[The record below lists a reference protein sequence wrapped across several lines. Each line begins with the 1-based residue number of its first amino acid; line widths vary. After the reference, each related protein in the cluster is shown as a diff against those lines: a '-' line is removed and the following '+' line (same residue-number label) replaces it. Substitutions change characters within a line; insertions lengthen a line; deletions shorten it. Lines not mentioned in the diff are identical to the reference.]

1 MVDKFSV
8 ENIEGLEYYT
18 FNLLKSVPGLVH
30 AFTTRKGGVSEGD
43 YKSLNMAL
51 HVGDSEQVVLE
62 NRKRVCGKIGINASL
77 LIAGQQTHNDLVAVV
92 GAVHRGQGALSYAA
106 SLPDTDALITNEPGV
121 PLSSYYADC
130 VPLFLVDPVKLVIG
144 LAHAGWRG
152 TVLRIGEK
160 TVREMNRVFGSDPSD
175 CLAVIAPSIG
185 PCCYEVDSR
194 VINELGKGFS
204 YWRELTQET
213 SPGKYRLDL
222 WEANYRTFTDAGL
235 RPENIV
241 NTKLCTSCNT
251 DLFYSHRAENGRT
264 GRMASLIML
273 S

>member
-1 MVDKFSV
+1 MTDTFSV
-8 ENIEGLEYYT
+8 ETIEGLKFYT

-30 AFTTRKGGVSEGD
+30 AFTTRIGGVSEGD

-51 HVGDSEQVVLE
+51 HVGDSVGHVLE
-62 NRKRVCGKIGINASL
+62 NRNSACRNIGIDASL
-77 LIAGQQTHNDLVAVV
+77 LIAGQQTHNDHVAVV
-92 GAVHRGQGALSYAA
+92 GAEHRGRGAVDYAA
-106 SLPDTDALITNEPGV
+106 SLPDTDALITNEPNV

-130 VPLFLVDPVKLVIG
+130 VPIFLVDPVKLVIG

-160 TVREMNRVFGSDPSD
+160 TVREMNRVFGSNPVD

-185 PCCYEVDSR
+185 PCCYEVDTR
-194 VINELGKGFS
+194 VINELEKGFS

-213 SPGKYRLDL
+213 SSGKYYLNL
-222 WEANYRTFTDAGL
+222 WEANYRVLIDAGL

-251 DLFYSHRAENGRT
+251 ALFYSYRAENGRT

>member
-1 MVDKFSV
+1 MVDNFSV

-30 AFTTRKGGVSEGD
+30 AFTTRK
-43 YKSLNMAL
+43 SLNMAL
-51 HVGDSEQVVLE
+51 HVGDSEQAVLE
-62 NRKRVCGKIGINASL
+62 NRSRVCSKIGIAASH
-77 LIAGQQTHNDLVAVV
+77 LIAGQQTHNDHVAVV
-92 GAVHRGQGALSYAA
+92 GLEHRGRGAVSYAA
-106 SLPDTDALITNEPGV
+106 SLPDTDALITNQPGV

-130 VPLFLVDPVKLVIG
+130 VPLFIVDPVKLVIG

-160 TVREMNRVFGSDPSD
+160 TVQEMNRVFGSNPVD

-185 PCCYEVDSR
+185 PCCYEVDCR
-194 VINELGKGFS
+194 VLKELEKNYS
-204 YWRELTQET
+204 YWRELIQET

-222 WEANYRTFTDAGL
+222 WEANYRTFTDVGL

-241 NTKLCTSCNT
+241 NTKLCTSCNK
-251 DLFYSHRAENGRT
+251 DVFYSHRAENGRT